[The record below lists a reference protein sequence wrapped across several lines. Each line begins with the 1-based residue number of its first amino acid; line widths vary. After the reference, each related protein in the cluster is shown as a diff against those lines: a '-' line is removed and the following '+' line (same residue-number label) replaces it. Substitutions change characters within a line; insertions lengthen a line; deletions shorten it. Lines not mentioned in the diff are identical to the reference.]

1 MDFLFFFLDK
11 DRENDKE
18 KKAVVSSF
26 LHAFS
31 SVEECLHLLSRR
43 GKHCV
48 PTVKKQVR
56 DAIHL

>member
-1 MDFLFFFLDK
+1 MDFLSFLDK

-18 KKAVVSSF
+18 RRAVVSSS

-31 SVEECLHLLSRR
+31 TVEECLPLLSRR
-43 GKHCV
+43 GKHV
-48 PTVKKQVR
+48 HTVKKQVE

>member
-1 MDFLFFFLDK
+1 MNFLSFLDK

-18 KKAVVSSF
+18 RKAVVSSS

-31 SVEECLHLLSRR
+31 TVEECLPLLSRR
-43 GKHCV
+43 GKHYV
-48 PTVKKQVR
+48 HTVKKQVE